1 VVVGL
6 GGMGSAAAYHL
17 AVRGRRVL
25 GLERFTPAHAQGSSH
40 GGSRV
45 IRLAYFEGPEY
56 VPLLL
61 RAYELWRALEEA
73 AGLELLLQTGG
84 WLLGP
89 PGSELVTRTQSTAEQ
104 FDLAH
109 EVLDGPAI
117 RQRVPTLAAG
127 DDTVALFDPA
137 AGVVRPEATVAAH
150 LRLAEAAGAELRFEA
165 AVTGWETAPDTG
177 GVVVRASGEAFAARH
192 LVVCPGVW
200 APALLPALEIPLS
213 VERQVNTWFQ
223 PPGGLGPFHP
233 DRHPVWVWDPGSGR
247 GPDAFPGFVYG
258 VPALDGP
265 DGGMKINVIREDRC
279 TPETID
285 RTVSDPE
292 LEAISAGVRRC
303 LSVDPGPVVRA
314 DTCMFENTPDNHFVV
329 GPHPGLP
336 QVVVAAGFSGHGFKF
351 VPVIGEILADL
362 VCDGK
367 SGHALTLFG
376 PGRFATGGSGA
387 RPLGG

>member
-1 VVVGL
+1 
-6 GGMGSAAAYHL
+6 MGSAAAYHL
-17 AVRGRRVL
+17 ARRGRRVL
-25 GLERFTPAHAQGSSH
+25 GLERFTPVHAEGSSH

-73 AGLELLLQTGG
+73 TGTDLLLQTGG
-84 WLLGP
+84 ILVGP
-89 PGSELVTRTQSTAEQ
+89 PGSDLVARTQATAEH

-109 EVLDGPAI
+109 ELLDGPEI
-117 RQRVPTLAAG
+117 RRRVPTLAAG
-127 DDTVALFDPA
+127 NDTVALFDPA

-150 LRLAEAAGAELRFEA
+150 LRLAEAAGAELRFETPA
-165 AVTGWETAPDTG
+165 TAWEADPDTG
-177 GVVVRASGEAFAARH
+177 GVVVRAAGTVFAARH

-200 APALLPALEIPLS
+200 APALLPEMQIPLS

-223 PPGGLGPFHP
+223 PPGGLAGFLP
-233 DRHPVWVWDPGSGR
+233 DRHPVWVWDPGGGR
-247 GPDAFPGFVYG
+247 DADSFPGFVYG

-265 DGGMKINVIREDRC
+265 GGGMKVNVIREDRC

-285 RTVSDPE
+285 RTVGDAE
-292 LEAISAGVRRC
+292 LDAIAAEVRRC

-329 GPHPGLP
+329 GPHPELP

-351 VPVIGEILADL
+351 VPVIGEIVADL

-367 SGHALTLFG
+367 SGHRLALFD

-387 RPLGG
+387 RPLGR